1 MRLGSWWALVW
12 LAWLLGYVHSLPPVI
27 KIGAIFTEDQRDGST
42 ELAFKY
48 AVYKIN
54 RDKTIL
60 PFTSLEYDIRYV
72 PKDDSFHA
80 SKKACSQVQLGV
92 QAVFGPSD
100 PLLGAHIHS
109 ICDAL
114 DIPHLEARLDLDT
127 DVREFS
133 INLHPAQHLLNAAFQ
148 DIMSFLNWTKVAI
161 IYEEDY
167 EKSETDT
174 FFGVLKTKVISKFG
188 KDNPSTITDTSP
200 IERKLARLPRIN
212 LTSFS
217 GKYEEWLSF
226 RDSFHSLIDSNKSLT
241 TIEKFQYLKGAVIG
255 EAAAV
260 IKCLETSETNYDQA
274 KDLLKSRYENKR
286 VIISNHIKALFEL
299 PVVTRESH
307 DNFRNMLDSI
317 LQHTRALKAM
327 GRPVEG
333 YDDFLIYLI
342 TSKFPFSTRK
352 EWEDKANV
360 SQIFDPLG
368 LVGPVT
374 VMAKLLMQD
383 IWKLRIGWDVEL
395 SQNLKHRWE
404 EISSQ
409 LLTIGH
415 KRNCEF
421 WIRGTDK
428 GILDN
433 PLHSLPANTT
443 CLYHLQGI
451 DTSVSPSPIPFRP
464 ISRYPEGI
472 WRPTRLL
479 FPPPRYRVWLS
490 VTKFHVAGSKDLQK
504 QDQEMC
510 RSSLKV
516 WDGQVWTGTNCND
529 LFCSKDKLK
538 NVPKTSMSGPLGL
551 GKNVTLLA
559 RYCRE
564 HIARTCDHSMLANT
578 TRFPRPC
585 SLSESFLSSGDSL
598 TLELQVSDSTALR
611 PVQFRA
617 LYEFV
622 DLHQDGEPY
631 GIGACSRKFTTP
643 LQNTQQKFQAPRDIF
658 LYGRGGAKNLRYVF
672 T

>member
-1 MRLGSWWALVW
+1 MEYKLLRKQSATVRYGGGQLIVDVNTTVPSVVEPESEYYLGDLIAGTYCSRIYSDCDRKRCRLQSPNFPGLYPRNVTC
-12 LAWLLGYVHSLPPVI
+12 Y
-27 KIGAIFTEDQRDGST
+27 
-42 ELAFKY
+42 Y
-48 AVYKIN
+48 AVRQHEIPEGKHALITVRQSKGQLISIRSQSALHGTASTRELKVWNACDDVQDYVTVYDGYTT
-54 RDKTIL
+54 RDPIIL
-60 PFTSLEYDIRYV
+60 KFCGGGEAV
-72 PKDDSFHA
+72 PE
-80 SKKACSQVQLGV
+80 
-92 QAVFGPSD
+92 AVSSGHE
-100 PLLGAHIHS
+100 LLI
-109 ICDAL
+109 
-114 DIPHLEARLDLDT
+114 
-127 DVREFS
+127 EFS
-133 INLHPAQHLLNAAFQ
+133 
-148 DIMSFLNWTKVAI
+148 
-161 IYEEDY
+161 
-167 EKSETDT
+167 
-174 FFGVLKTKVISKFG
+174 
-188 KDNPSTITDTSP
+188 TSP
-200 IERKLARLPRIN
+200 FG
-212 LTSFS
+212 TFS
-217 GKYEEWLSF
+217 
-226 RDSFHSLIDSNKSLT
+226 HPIPVQSLHG
-241 TIEKFQYLKGAVIG
+241 FQL
-255 EAAAV
+255 
-260 IKCLETSETNYDQA
+260 
-274 KDLLKSRYENKR
+274 
-286 VIISNHIKALFEL
+286 
-299 PVVTRESH
+299 
-307 DNFRNMLDSI
+307 
-317 LQHTRALKAM
+317 
-327 GRPVEG
+327 
-333 YDDFLIYLI
+333 
-342 TSKFPFSTRK
+342 
-352 EWEDKANV
+352 
-360 SQIFDPLG
+360 
-368 LVGPVT
+368 
-374 VMAKLLMQD
+374 
-383 IWKLRIGWDVEL
+383 DVEVKFVDQL
-395 SQNLKHRWE
+395 SPMFIK
-404 EISSQ
+404 
-409 LLTIGH
+409 H